1 MRFGPL
7 LTVIFIAGAAAAGW
21 YWLNDEPLQ
30 SEAPRRGEGRRSV
43 PRDTPVPVTVEAVK
57 LATVPVYREGIGNVQ
72 ALYTVTVRAQ
82 IDGRLISVDFVE
94 GQHVRKGDV
103 LARIDPP
110 VYKAQYDQAVAKRA
124 QDQATLANARIDLQ
138 RYSRLAQTNAGP
150 QQQAD
155 QQAALVAQL
164 EAQVKSDDA
173 AMDNAKAYL
182 DYTLITSPIDAR
194 TGLRLVDPGNVVH
207 AADAN
212 GLVSLTQITPIATVF
227 TLPQRDLPAIA
238 AALARG
244 KVQVEVVE
252 AAGRNVLAGGVL
264 QTIDNQIDV
273 TTGTIKLKAVF
284 PNEDERLWP
293 GQFVSVRVVV
303 DTLID
308 AKVVAASA
316 IRRGPNGTFVYTV
329 GADAKAAVRRVD
341 VLLQDE
347 ARAVIG
353 SGVAA
358 GERLV
363 TVGFAQLTDG
373 KAVQIAPEA
382 MPPNVEPNAERRR
395 LRSEGGE
402 RRRHDDR
409 GRAGKFDRKQG
420 TTQEAAQ

>member
-21 YWLNDEPLQ
+21 HWLNDEPLQ

-43 PRDTPVPVTVEAVK
+43 PRDTPVPVAVEAVK

-103 LARIDPP
+103 LARIDPT

-164 EAQVKSDDA
+164 EAQLKSDDA
-173 AMDNAKAYL
+173 AIDNAKAYL

-212 GLVSLTQITPIATVF
+212 GLVSLTQITPIATIF

-252 AAGRNVLAGGVL
+252 AAGRNVLARGVL

-329 GADAKAAVRRVD
+329 GADDKAAVRRVD

-347 ARAVIG
+347 SRAVIG

-363 TVGFAQLTDG
+363 TVGFAQLADG
-373 KAVQIAPEA
+373 KAVQIAAEA
-382 MPPNVEPNAERRR
+382 LPPNAEPNAERRR

-402 RRRHDDR
+402 RRRHEDR
-409 GRAGKFDRKQG
+409 GRAGNFDRRQG
-420 TTQEAAQ
+420 TTREAAQ